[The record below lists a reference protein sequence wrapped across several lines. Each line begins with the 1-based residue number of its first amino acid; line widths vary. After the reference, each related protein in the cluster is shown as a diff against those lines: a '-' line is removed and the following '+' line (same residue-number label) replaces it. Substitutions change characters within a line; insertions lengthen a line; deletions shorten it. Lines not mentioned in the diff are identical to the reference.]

1 MLSAG
6 ENRVHPKT
14 ATIPSSYEITLHCQW
29 TRYVTRRVLRLA
41 RAFVHSNCLPLQ
53 LLPFMHSDN
62 EQKQGSESSS
72 TFRKSIQK
80 FVYEQEV
87 EISPLRRSLRQQQKL
102 ACVEPTTEADEQ
114 RLLDVPSRK
123 RRPSQEICS
132 SPERKESPSPST
144 RMRMIRSPKRKR
156 GYAPPE
162 AYAHLREINDCIKL
176 HLDGKIPKSSDHNIM
191 YLMYRNPL
199 VLFVGIKY
207 VAFSACK

>member
-1 MLSAG
+1 
-6 ENRVHPKT
+6 
-14 ATIPSSYEITLHCQW
+14 
-29 TRYVTRRVLRLA
+29 
-41 RAFVHSNCLPLQ
+41 
-53 LLPFMHSDN
+53 MHSDN

-72 TFRKSIQK
+72 STFRKSIQK
-80 FVYEQEV
+80 FIYEQEV

-144 RMRMIRSPKRKR
+144 AMRMIRSPKRKR